1 MRLVTAGWM
10 TASCLGLLAGCDG
23 ISFQTARQAANG
35 NDAAANGPVL
45 LEMDPN
51 LMNQPLNRDV
61 AGSVLPQPGMDKPIG
76 PAPDV
81 RGIERLPSRKPKL
94 AVIGRRIMP
103 WPIQRVEL
111 DVLSQ
116 SGAGTVSPL
125 ARQALTVENG
135 VRVSS
140 NPISIAQELINLAQM
155 GLRTAWR

>member
-1 MRLVTAGWM
+1 
-10 TASCLGLLAGCDG
+10 
-23 ISFQTARQAANG
+23 
-35 NDAAANGPVL
+35 
-45 LEMDPN
+45 
-51 LMNQPLNRDV
+51 
-61 AGSVLPQPGMDKPIG
+61 MDKPIG

-81 RGIERLPSRKPKL
+81 RDIERLLFAETETGGDRPSNYAL
-94 AVIGRRIMP
+94 AYSA
-103 WPIQRVEL
+103 VEL

-125 ARQALTVENG
+125 ARQALTVDND

>member
-1 MRLVTAGWM
+1 MRLVTAGLM
-10 TASCLGLLAGCDG
+10 AVGCLGLLAGCDG
-23 ISFQTARQAANG
+23 INFQTARQAANR
-35 NDAAANGPVL
+35 NDAAANEPVL

-51 LMNQPLNRDV
+51 LMNQPLNHDV
-61 AGSVLPQPGMDKPIG
+61 AGSVLPQPGMNKPIG

-81 RGIERLPSRKPKL
+81 RGIERSLFAETETGGDRPSNYAL
-94 AVIGRRIMP
+94 AYSA
-103 WPIQRVEL
+103 VEL

-116 SGAGTVSPL
+116 SGASTVSPL

-135 VRVSS
+135 ARVSS